1 MSKIKVAAVQFPL
14 TNNITSEKLL
24 TKIECYLTQAQGCDL
39 VVFPELFTTEIINLD
54 PKISYHQQLKD
65 HATNFTPQ
73 YITWLQ
79 AQAQIKKINILGG
92 TVPRLVAGKIYN
104 TALLVLSTGAVHYQD
119 KLFLTPDEK
128 EWHLTPGQ
136 TLNIFETSLGRLV
149 ITTCFD
155 SEIPAVSEFLVKAQ
169 PEIILIP
176 SWTSTPSGLNRVTWS
191 ARARAVEHYA
201 YVVKT
206 STVPGP
212 DIEDL
217 FGQAEIIGP
226 QDTGFA
232 TDIISGPLNQAALIT
247 GELDLHK
254 IRYHRP
260 HSGYYPAHEQLTRT
274 APLTVKKIML

>member
-14 TNNITSEKLL
+14 TNNITPEKLL
-24 TKIECYLTQAQGCDL
+24 TKIEQYLTQAQECDL

-54 PKISYHQQLKD
+54 SQINEHQQLKD
-65 HATNFTPQ
+65 HATHFTPQ

-79 AQAQIKKINILGG
+79 DQAKIKKMNILGG

-104 TALLVLSTGAVHYQD
+104 TALLVLPTGEVHYQD

-128 EWHLTPGQ
+128 EWYLTPGQ
-136 TLNIFETSLGRLV
+136 TLTIFETSLGRLV

-155 SEIPAVSEFLVKAQ
+155 SEIPAVSELLVQAQ
-169 PEIILIP
+169 P
-176 SWTSTPSGLNRVTWS
+176 
-191 ARARAVEHYA
+191 
-201 YVVKT
+201 
-206 STVPGP
+206 
-212 DIEDL
+212 
-217 FGQAEIIGP
+217 EIIGP

-254 IRYHRP
+254 IRHHRP
-260 HSGYYPAHEQLTRT
+260 HSGYYPAHEQLKRT
-274 APLTVKKIML
+274 SPLTVKKIML